1 MQSFKNRLKQAM
13 DAKGITQ
20 SELSRRSHIG
30 RNSIS
35 DYLKGKYEAKQDK
48 VYSLAHALD
57 VDEAWLMGYD
67 VQKSANVPDDIDS
80 IYRQLNSNRKRNVYD
95 YAKHQLDEQN
105 NVRSDESV
113 IGLKEIPRGAD
124 EIFMINDDSM
134 SAKIEPQSTVFIHYQ
149 PALDFDGEIMLVD
162 VDGEGVTCRKVFCNK
177 ETDRLVALNPKY
189 EDRIIP
195 HENVHIIGKVIF

>member
-1 MQSFKNRLKQAM
+1 MSISENIKKYRKLK
-13 DAKGITQ
+13 GYTQ
-20 SELSRRSHIG
+20 NDLAELLNVRPTTISAWEVG
-30 RNSIS
+30 RNKP
-35 DYLKGKYEAKQDK
+35 LMDK
-48 VYSLAHALD
+48 VEMLSNILGVKKSDIIGEGNTASDFPSLYNELD
-57 VDEAWLMGYD
+57 D
-67 VQKSANVPDDIDS
+67 VHKTKV
-80 IYRQLNSNRKRNVYD
+80 LD
-95 YAKHQLDEQN
+95 YIKHQLDDQN
-105 NVRSDESV
+105 NIRSNESV

-134 SAKIEPQSTVFIHYQ
+134 SAKIEPKSTVFIHYQ